1 MASSISPQP
10 HTPPNPQALQTLI
23 SALNN
28 GQLARAESLAKH
40 LITMHSNTFI
50 LHHVLALALDGQ
62 QKFTEAVISYQN
74 ALKLQGNRSESGTP
88 DLQFNLGIAL
98 TQLNRLDEA
107 ADAYQQAISLRPNFF
122 EAYGNLGT
130 ILQRQGKLESAI
142 QSYQKG
148 LSINPQDARGH
159 FNLGTALRD
168 TGNLPAAIENYK
180 KAITLFPNYTDA
192 HNNLGETLRD
202 FGDMDAAVKSY
213 QAALALNSAHP
224 NANYNMAEFLY
235 LAKKYDEAIMY
246 FERSQLDDWQAR
258 RLYCLY
264 KAEKFDAFKA
274 NRDAL
279 AVSMPNTLPFVAT
292 LSTHFSINFNEPD
305 PYNFCKNAFD
315 FVYQKAIPEL
325 AEPNSAL
332 LKALLHDI
340 NNADIAERVQG
351 MLING
356 KQSAGNLFKRPEPS
370 FSALADLIKQEF
382 INYKNQFS
390 EANCELILSF
400 PTELEFTS
408 SWYVKMRQGGHLSPH
423 IHEIGW
429 LSGAVY
435 LAMPTPADN
444 PNEGAFE
451 YGTHGDDYPIKSPQ
465 TQVSF
470 ATASIL
476 PKVGDIVLFPSSLF
490 HRTIPFNAGPFNA
503 NSERICIA
511 FDLKPANN
519 FTK

>member
-1 MASSISPQP
+1 MATSTSSQ
-10 HTPPNPQALQTLI
+10 PNPQAVQALI
-23 SALNN
+23 NALNN
-28 GQLARAESLAKH
+28 GQLAQAESTAKDLIAKH
-40 LITMHSNTFI
+40 ANTFI

-62 QKFTEAVISYQN
+62 QKFAEAVTSYQN
-74 ALKLQGNRSESGTP
+74 ALKLQPNMP
-88 DLQFNLGIAL
+88 DLLFNLGIAL

-107 ADAYQQAISLRPNFF
+107 TNAYAQAIRVQPGFF
-122 EAYGNLGT
+122 EAHGNLGT
-130 ILQRQGKLESAI
+130 ILQRQGKLEGAI
-142 QSYQKG
+142 ESYQKG
-148 LSINPQDARGH
+148 LKINPQDARGH

-168 TGNLPAAIENYK
+168 KGDLPAAIESYK
-180 KAITLFPNYTDA
+180 KAIQLFPNYTDA

-213 QAALALNSAHP
+213 QAALALNASHP

-235 LAKKYDEAIMY
+235 LAKQYDEAIPY

-264 KAEKFDAFKA
+264 KAEKFDAFAA

-279 AVSMPNTLPFVAT
+279 ASGMPNTLPFVAT
-292 LSTHFSINFNEPD
+292 LSTHYSINFNQPD
-305 PYNFCKNAFD
+305 PYNYCKNAFD
-315 FVYQKAIPEL
+315 FVYQQPIAEL

-332 LKALLHDI
+332 LKQLLYDI

-351 MLING
+351 MLTKG
-356 KQSAGNLFKRPEPS
+356 KQSAGNLFKRPEAS
-370 FSALADLIKQEF
+370 FRALAELIKQEF
-382 INYKNQFS
+382 INYKKQFS
-390 EANCELILSF
+390 GADCELIKSF

-435 LAMPTPADN
+435 LAMPTPKDN
-444 PNEGAFE
+444 SNEGAFE
-451 YGTHGDDYPIKSPQ
+451 YGTHGDDYPIRDSQQRAKF
-465 TQVSF
+465 T
-470 ATASIL
+470 TASIL

-490 HRTIPFNAGPFNA
+490 HRTIPYHADEN
-503 NSERICIA
+503 RICIA
-511 FDLKPANN
+511 FDLKPASSQTHKNSY
-519 FTK
+519 